1 MSTQITPSA
10 KGKASK
16 TATTADSASIFTD
29 LAKQFDRVQ
38 FRRLNEELTFPEYLA
53 LVYDNPLACLS
64 AYQRIYDMIL
74 AKGVDRFQRY
84 NRTHTRYK
92 FFSDHATHPIFGLE
106 RPLEELVK
114 CIKGAAGYF
123 GTEKRILLMHGPVGS
138 SKSTIATAIKRGLE
152 DYSVTDRGALYTF
165 DWINLPTEDTDEG
178 PALELK
184 TEAPCPMHDDPL
196 KLIPR
201 ALRPAVQKRLNARLA
216 EMPLCEDDS
225 EVDKELRRIFKVR
238 LHGELNPHDQFFMDH
253 LLKRYDGD
261 WGKVMEKHIR
271 VRRVV
276 LNEGQRIGIGTFQ
289 PKDEKNQD
297 ATELT
302 GDVNYMKLGQYG
314 VDSDPRAFNFDGE
327 FMIANRG
334 LLEMIEML
342 KLNQEFLYDL
352 LGAAQER
359 QVKPKKFPQVGIDLM
374 ILGHTNNPE
383 YRKLEKNEC
392 MEALR
397 DRTVRIDI
405 PYLLRWDDELRV
417 LEQDYNKERVRQH
430 IAPHTLEIASLV
442 AILTRLKTEKSAKL
456 DPVKKAKLYNGQ
468 SMAEYT
474 EDAVK
479 ELQDAEPDEGMD
491 QGISARFIQNA
502 ISNALVSNH
511 DYVNPFMVMHEIK
524 EKLKTYALIGDNEQ
538 VRANY
543 EACVEAAKKELDEI
557 LKNEVR
563 RALVMDDEA
572 IHRMFTSYLDNV
584 FAFIN
589 KEKVKNEYTGEYE
602 EPNERLMRSI
612 EEKIDVPETGV
623 DDFRRSIAAY
633 VGTLTRNEGKD
644 ALKWDSNPEL
654 GRALELKL
662 FEETK
667 DTIKLSTL
675 SKVAGVIDP
684 NMQDKIDAIKTRL
697 VKNYGYDERSATDV
711 LNYVGSIFARG
722 DIVEAA

>member
-1 MSTQITPSA
+1 MSTKITPSP
-10 KGKASK
+10 GKK
-16 TATTADSASIFTD
+16 TPTAVNPSGLFTA
-29 LAKQFDRVQ
+29 LAEQFDRGQ
-38 FRRLNEELTFPEYLA
+38 FKKLNEELTFPEYLA
-53 LVYDNPLACLS
+53 RVYDNPLPCLS

-84 NRTHTRYK
+84 NRTHLRYK
-92 FFSDHATHPIFGLE
+92 FFSDHQTHPIFGLE

-138 SKSTIATAIKRGLE
+138 SKSTLAAALKRGLE

-165 DWINLPTEDTDEG
+165 DWINLPTEDDKEG

-184 TEAPCPMHDDPL
+184 QEAPCPMHDDPL

-201 ALRPAVQKRLNARLA
+201 SLRPEVQKRLNARLS
-216 EMPLCEDDS
+216 EMPLCEEDQ

-238 LHGELNPHDQFFMDH
+238 LTGELNPHDQFFMDN
-253 LLKRYDGD
+253 LLKRYNGD
-261 WGKVMEKHIR
+261 WGKVIEKHIR

-276 LNEGQRIGIGTFQ
+276 LNEGKRVGIGTFQ

-297 ATELT
+297 STELT

-359 QVKPKKFPQVGIDLM
+359 QVKPKKFPQVSIDLM

-405 PYLLRWDDELRV
+405 PYLVRWDDELAV
-417 LEQDYNKERVRQH
+417 LEQDYNKEKVRQH

-442 AILTRLKTEKSAKL
+442 AILTRLKLDKGAKL

-468 SMAEYT
+468 SMPEFT

-479 ELQDAEPDEGMD
+479 ELMDAEPDEGMD

-524 EKLKTYALIGDNEQ
+524 EKLKTYSLIGDNEQ
-538 VRANY
+538 VRSNY
-543 EACVEAAKKELDEI
+543 EAMVEAAKKELDEI

-572 IHRMFTSYLDNV
+572 IHRMFTSYIDSV

-633 VGTLTRNEGKD
+633 VGSLTRNEGKD

-667 DTIKLSTL
+667 DTIKLSSLT
-675 SKVAGVIDP
+675 KVAGVIDP
-684 NMQDKIDAIKTRL
+684 DMQEKIDAIKTRL
-697 VKNYGYDERSATDV
+697 VKNYGYDERSARDV